1 MIYILVLFFLIMTIL
16 TYKLFKGEIANPAF
30 IYCFMYF
37 ISSFCT
43 MCNVKEWN
51 IHLANKTFLI
61 LFIGTIEFVAVCMVM
76 LRNYSDLNCTVEHK
90 E

>member
-51 IHLANKTFLI
+51 IHLAN
-61 LFIGTIEFVAVCMVM
+61 
-76 LRNYSDLNCTVEHK
+76 
-90 E
+90 

>member
-37 ISSFCT
+37 ISSFVLC
-43 MCNVKEWN
+43 
-51 IHLANKTFLI
+51 
-61 LFIGTIEFVAVCMVM
+61 VM
-76 LRNYSDLNCTVEHK
+76 LKRWI
-90 E
+90 

>member
-37 ISSFCT
+37 ISSFVLC
-43 MCNVKEWN
+43 
-51 IHLANKTFLI
+51 
-61 LFIGTIEFVAVCMVM
+61 VM
-76 LRNYSDLNCTVEHK
+76 LKSGIYIWLIRHF
-90 E
+90 